1 MKYFIFLL
9 LFAPLFLISCMTK
22 QEALTKQDINAKVDS
37 IVKTKLPDIN
47 RMAKEDLDYRTAIEV
62 KVKADSILQV
72 QTIDSSKVK
81 KTK

>member
-1 MKYFIFLL
+1 
-9 LFAPLFLISCMTK
+9 MTK